1 MDFVKLSITW
11 SERQLMDEINFW
23 DEEKSTHR
31 KRKKL
36 SSVRSLRGLRGLISK
51 ISWRFFGF
59 QNFDPVNEASNRRK
73 IL

>member
-1 MDFVKLSITW
+1 MDFVKLPITW

-36 SSVRSLRGLRGLISK
+36 SSLRSLRGLRIIINAK
-51 ISWRFFGF
+51 
-59 QNFDPVNEASNRRK
+59 K
-73 IL
+73 T